1 MSVYSASKK
10 MRSDDCQTH
19 NGFDVTVLAIL
30 TGIRSSRACHGPGK
44 QFSSA
49 MYSADG
55 GLIATASENHTT
67 KFWYSA
73 TGESVQTMSGHSD
86 VVCFAPRKEAVV
98 SS

>member
-19 NGFDVTVLAIL
+19 NGFEVTVLAIL

-73 TGESVQTMSGHSD
+73 TGESVQTMSGHS
-86 VVCFAPRKEAVV
+86 VVVFFAPRKVAVV
-98 SS
+98 PS

>member
-1 MSVYSASKK
+1 MSAYSASKK

-44 QFSSA
+44 RFSSA

-55 GLIATASENHTT
+55 ALIATASENHTT

-73 TGESVQTMSGHSD
+73 TGESVQTMSGHS
-86 VVCFAPRKEAVV
+86 VVVFFAPRKVAVV
-98 SS
+98 PS

>member
-1 MSVYSASKK
+1 MSAYSASKK

-19 NGFDVTVLAIL
+19 NGVDVIVLVML
-30 TGIRSSRACHGPGK
+30 SGIRSSRACHGPGK
-44 QFSSA
+44 RFSSA

-55 GLIATASENHTT
+55 ALIATAPDNHTT

-73 TGESVQTMSGHSD
+73 TGESVQTMSLRSD